1 MPLPKLA
8 CNCPDFTGQSP
19 GNPSAQSLSNQS
31 DRQWQGGMRQQG
43 LYCKHIIRVIV
54 ELGLEEEWG
63 IPTDLRS
70 PDLYKPKPRNFGARL
85 QKTRRLGDDF
95 SI

>member
-8 CNCPDFTGQSP
+8 CNCPDYTGKQS
-19 GNPSAQSLSNQS
+19 GNPSAQSLSNLT
-31 DRQWQGGMRQQG
+31 DRQWQGGMEERG
-43 LYCKHIIRVIV
+43 LYCKHIIRVII
-54 ELGLEEEWG
+54 ELGLEKEWG

-70 PDLYKPKPRNFGARL
+70 PDLYKPKPRNTDAKL
-85 QKTRRLGDDF
+85 QKTKRLGDDF